1 MTDVGIT
8 EQAWRDAAAAV
19 VRGGLTVRALVE
31 HDELDAARKVWDLAW
46 PSVEEGT
53 QVTPNLLRAIEHSG
67 GYLSGAYD
75 GDQMVGAALAL
86 VARHRTDTGWENY
99 LHSHLAATRPGQADR
114 GIGTA
119 LKVHQRAWALDH
131 DLPTVAWTF
140 DPLVRR
146 NARLN
151 LVKLGGTVSSYLP
164 DFYGQMTDALNVG
177 DPSDRLLLRWDLASD
192 RVAGALSGATSSPSA
207 TDLLADGAALG
218 LVLQNWGV
226 PVATEQV
233 AALTLVAV
241 PEDIIALRRTD
252 PTAATAWRVAMRNA
266 LTPLLAAGGVVTG
279 LTVEGD
285 YVVEVP

>member
-1 MTDVGIT
+1 MTGVAT
-8 EQAWRDAAAAV
+8 NEQAWRDAETAAA
-19 VRGGLTVRALVE
+19 RGGLTVRALLE
-31 HDELDAARKVWDLAW
+31 HDELDAAREVWDLAW
-46 PSVEEGT
+46 PSAEEGT

-67 GYLSGAYD
+67 SYVAGAYD

-86 VARHRTDTGWENY
+86 VARTRTDAGWEHH
-99 LHSHLAATRPGQADR
+99 LHSHLAATRPGQTDR

-131 DLPTVAWTF
+131 DLATVVWTF

-192 RVAGALSGATSSPSA
+192 RVARALSGEASSPSA

-218 LVLQNWGV
+218 LALENWGV

-233 AALTLVAV
+233 AAVTLVAV
-241 PEDIIALRRTD
+241 PEDIMALRRTD
-252 PTAATAWRVAMRNA
+252 PTEATAWRVAMRNA
-266 LTPLLAAGGVVTG
+266 LQPLLDAGALVTG

>member
-1 MTDVGIT
+1 VTGVGIN
-8 EQAWRDAAAAV
+8 EQAWRDAEAAAA
-19 VRGGLTVRALVE
+19 RGGLTVRNLVE
-31 HDELDAARKVWDLAW
+31 HDELDAAREVWDLAW

-67 GYLSGAYD
+67 GYVAGAYD
-75 GDQMVGAALAL
+75 DDQMVGAALAV
-86 VARHRTDTGWENY
+86 VARTRTDGGWQHH
-99 LHSHLAATRPGQADR
+99 LHSHLVATSRADR
-114 GIGTA
+114 GVGTA

-131 DLPTVAWTF
+131 DLPTVVWTF

-177 DPSDRLLLRWDLASD
+177 DPSDRLLLTWDLASD
-192 RVAGALSGATSSPSA
+192 RVARALSGQSSSPSA
-207 TDLLADGAALG
+207 TDLLDGGAALG
-218 LVLQNWGV
+218 LALENWGI

-233 AALTLVAV
+233 SAITLVAV
-241 PEDIIALRRTD
+241 PEDIIELRRTD
-252 PTAATAWRVAMRNA
+252 PTEATAWRVAMRNA
-266 LTPLLAAGGVVTG
+266 LQPLLGAGAVVTG